1 MFCVHI
7 VWRDKSDGKNL
18 GTFSIKFWK
27 EKRNQE
33 KMEACSHGCHSSNF
47 KSFIFP
53 SFSNYTKPWLSSR
66 AIFLKKNS

>member
-27 EKRNQE
+27 EKRKNKRKRRLAHMGAIPLTLKVLYSQV
-33 KMEACSHGCHSSNF
+33 
-47 KSFIFP
+47 FP
-53 SFSNYTKPWLSSR
+53 ITQNLDSLLVRF
-66 AIFLKKNS
+66 F